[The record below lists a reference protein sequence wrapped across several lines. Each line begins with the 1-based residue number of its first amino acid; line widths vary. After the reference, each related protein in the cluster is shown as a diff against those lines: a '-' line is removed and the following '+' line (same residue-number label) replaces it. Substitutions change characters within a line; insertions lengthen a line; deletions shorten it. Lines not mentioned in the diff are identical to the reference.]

1 MSLDSRSFRKA
12 LGSFASGVT
21 VVTAFDLRVGTPV
34 GVTVSAFSSLSLDPP
49 LVLFCLGRTGSC
61 VGGIEAA
68 GRFAVNI
75 LADDQRDISNR
86 FAGPVD
92 DRWRGLA
99 WELLPGGAPRLPGAL
114 TVLDCVLTRTVEGG
128 DHLIF
133 IGEVQAVHSREG
145 ARPLIY
151 QGGAYLDLP
160 ATP

>member
-1 MSLDSRSFRKA
+1 MSLDSRAFRKA

-21 VVTAFDLRVGTPV
+21 VITAIDPRVGQPV

-61 VGGIEAA
+61 VSGIEAA

-75 LADDQRDISNR
+75 LADDQREISSR
-86 FAGPVD
+86 FAGPVE
-92 DRWRGLA
+92 DRWRGLDWVA
-99 WELLPGGAPRLPGAL
+99 LSGGSPGLPGAL
-114 TVLDCVLTRTVEGG
+114 TVLECTLTRTVEGG

-133 IGEVQAVHSREG
+133 IGEVETIQSREG

>member
-21 VVTAFDLRVGTPV
+21 VITAFDPAAQAPV

-49 LVLFCLGRTGSC
+49 LVLFCLGRTGSSLSA
-61 VGGIEAA
+61 IEAA

-75 LADDQRDISNR
+75 LADDQRDLSAR
-86 FAGPVD
+86 FAGPVEQ
-92 DRWRGLA
+92 RWRDLA
-99 WELLPGGAPRLPGAL
+99 WEPLPGGSPALPGAL
-114 TVLDCVLTRTVEGG
+114 TVLDCALSSVVPGG

-133 IGEVQAVHSREG
+133 IGEVETVRFRED

-151 QGGAYLDLP
+151 HGGAYLDRP
-160 ATP
+160 

>member
-1 MSLDSRSFRKA
+1 MSLDPRSFRKA

-21 VVTAFDLRVGTPV
+21 VITAFDPRGNVPV

-61 VGGIEAA
+61 LGGIEAA
-68 GRFAVNI
+68 GHFAVNI
-75 LADDQRDISNR
+75 LADDQRDVSGR

-92 DRWRGLA
+92 ARWRDQDWIA
-99 WELLPGGAPRLPGAL
+99 LPSGAPALPGAL
-114 TVLDCVLTRTVEGG
+114 TVLDCTLVRIVEGG

-133 IGEVQAVHSREG
+133 IGEVQTIECREG
-145 ARPLIY
+145 AWPLIY

-160 ATP
+160 PAP

>member
-21 VVTAFDLRVGTPV
+21 VITAIDPETDSPV

-61 VGGIEAA
+61 VSAIEAA

-75 LADDQRDISNR
+75 LADDQRDISAR

-92 DRWRGLA
+92 ARWRDLA
-99 WELLPGGAPRLPGAL
+99 WESLSDGSPALPGAL
-114 TVLDCVLTRTVEGG
+114 TVLECVLTRTIEGG

-133 IGEVQAVHSREG
+133 IGEVQTILSRDG

-151 QGGAYLDLP
+151 QGGGYLDFPLP
-160 ATP
+160 